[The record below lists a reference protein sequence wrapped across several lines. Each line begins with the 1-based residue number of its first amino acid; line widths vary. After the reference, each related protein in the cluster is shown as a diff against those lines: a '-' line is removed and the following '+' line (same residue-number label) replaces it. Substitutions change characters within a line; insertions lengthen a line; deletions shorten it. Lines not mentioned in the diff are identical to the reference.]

1 MPTIRY
7 VSKKF
12 SAEHTR
18 VIETSRAIC
27 EEYAAQGLSLT
38 LRQLYY
44 QHVARGLIANRQSE
58 YKRLGG
64 ILNDARMAGELDW
77 DYLVDRTRNLVSQPK
92 WDSPH
97 SLVRAASEQYLTDL
111 WRTQK
116 QRVEVWIEKDA
127 GIGVIETVCND
138 NSVPFFSCRG
148 YTSVSEIWEAGQR
161 IGGYLRN
168 GERVTILHIGDHDPS
183 GLDMTRDIT
192 DRLKLFITR
201 DWRSDH
207 FDIGSNYRPGY
218 ITVEDI
224 KDSMRRAMEL
234 LPSAAPWSVKRIA
247 LNYDQVEQYQPPPN
261 PAKTTDS
268 RFERYEAETGLD
280 ESWELD
286 ALDPVVLQTLI
297 QDEIDWVRDD
307 ERWDA
312 ASLAMEK
319 DRAVL
324 REVADH
330 WSDIRTQYADVA
342 WEDGQ

>member
-1 MPTIRY
+1 MPAIRY
-7 VSKKF
+7 ISKSF

-18 VIETSRAIC
+18 MIETARAIC

-183 GLDMTRDIT
+183 GLDMTRDID
-192 DRLKLFITR
+192 DRLRLFITR
-201 DWRSDH
+201 DWASDH
-207 FDIGSNYRPGY
+207 Y
-218 ITVEDI
+218 IPHVGPLTVGDI
-224 KDSMRRAMEL
+224 KNSMREAMGLEGRT
-234 LPSAAPWSVKRIA
+234 PPWYVKRIA
-247 LNYDQVEQYQPPPN
+247 LNYDQVQEYQPPPN

-268 RFERYEAETGLD
+268 RFEKYEEQTGLD

-286 ALDPVVLQTLI
+286 ALDPAVLQTLI
-297 QDEIDWVRDD
+297 QDEIDAVRDD
-307 ERWDA
+307 ERWDTA
-312 ASLAMEK
+312 NLAMEK

-330 WSDIRTQYADVA
+330 WGDIRAQYADAA

>member
-1 MPTIRY
+1 MGRIRY
-7 VSKKF
+7 QGKKF
-12 SAEHTR
+12 SAEHQA
-18 VIETSRAIC
+18 VIERADAIC
-27 EEYAAQGLSLT
+27 SEYAAQGFALT

-44 QHVARGLIANRQSE
+44 QFVARGLMANRQSE

-97 SLVRAASEQYLTDL
+97 ALIRAASQQYLTDL
-111 WRTQK
+111 WSPQK
-116 QRVEVWIEKDA
+116 HRVEVWIEKDA

-161 IGGYLRN
+161 IGSYLRN

-183 GLDMTRDIT
+183 GIDMTRDID
-192 DRLKLFITR
+192 DRLRLFITR
-201 DWRSDH
+201 DWISDH
-207 FDIGSNYRPGY
+207 IVPHNGVL
-218 ITVEDI
+218 TVGDI
-224 KDSMRRAMEL
+224 KNNMREEMGLEGRT
-234 LPSAAPWSVKRIA
+234 PPWRIKRIA
-247 LNYDQVEQYQPPPN
+247 LNYDQVEEYQPPPN
-261 PAKTTDS
+261 PAKQTDS
-268 RFERYEAETGLD
+268 RFEKYMEQTGLD

-286 ALDPVVLQTLI
+286 ALDPAVLRTLI
-297 QDEIDWVRDD
+297 QDEIDAVRDD
-307 ERWDA
+307 ERWDEA
-312 ASLAMEK
+312 NLAMEK

-324 REVADH
+324 REIANN
-330 WSDIRTQYADVA
+330 WSDVRAQFAAAA